1 MEPARAV
8 GRPRTS
14 PASENY
20 YDADVVAAR
29 RAYMTRYKAENAERL
44 KAYYRAWRTANPEKH
59 REYNRAGSAR
69 DRFRRQQSC
78 QGPQGGH
85 RANANQLPEGGP
97 TVDPGATPP
106 SSDPVS
112 QD

>member
-20 YDADVVAAR
+20 YDADVVEKR

-59 REYNRAGSAR
+59 REYNRAWSAR
-69 DRFRRQQSC
+69 DRFRR
-78 QGPQGGH
+78 
-85 RANANQLPEGGP
+85 ANQLPEGGP

>member
-20 YDADVVAAR
+20 YDADVVEKR

-59 REYNRAGSAR
+59 REYNRAWSAR
-69 DRFRRQQSC
+69 DRFR
-78 QGPQGGH
+78 

>member
-1 MEPARAV
+1 MEEIAPARAV

-14 PASENY
+14 PVAEGY
-20 YDADVVAAR
+20 YDPDVVAAR
-29 RAYMTRYKAENAERL
+29 CAYMAAYKRANAERL

-59 REYNRAGSAR
+59 REYNRAWSAR
-69 DRFRRQQSC
+69 DRF
-78 QGPQGGH
+78 P